1 MANGN
6 DPISMMTE
14 KFSAQQQPM
23 NDLDRLRALQQQMMD
38 LQNRQLL
45 QQKAIG
51 ALDTGLPSTAFRKEG
66 QSFFDAIRSP
76 SPAQRNFITNVG
88 LSLMTSKATDGL
100 SQRIG
105 QALGPGIQTLQ
116 ATRQAEQA
124 KDLAK
129 SRSELAGLQLQQQQL
144 QKQFDLQKTIAEESR
159 LRGTAP
165 DLDRESTK
173 AIIADVKDLR
183 ENVLNT
189 NNMLVSAQRAE
200 NAIDD
205 ATTGFGAETILGVK
219 KLATLFG
226 IPGFKGD
233 ISKAEALKQVLGE
246 NVLEV
251 MKSGALGAG
260 TGLSDN
266 DRKFAAD
273 INAGTL
279 TLSKENIRYAIDA
292 KRRAANFFRQRY
304 NDAIDNYGSAFEEAG
319 RTPAYFRARQKEDRF
334 ELVEFTPISKE
345 GIKLFGNQPS
355 TLMEVTQQIP
365 DTIVSPDLR
374 STLTPESAKQASTN
388 DLFKMLMGGQ

>member
-1 MANGN
+1 
-6 DPISMMTE
+6 
-14 KFSAQQQPM
+14 
-23 NDLDRLRALQQQMMD
+23 
-38 LQNRQLL
+38 
-45 QQKAIG
+45 
-51 ALDTGLPSTAFRKEG
+51 
-66 QSFFDAIRSP
+66 
-76 SPAQRNFITNVG
+76 
-88 LSLMTSKATDGL
+88 
-100 SQRIG
+100 
-105 QALGPGIQTLQ
+105 
-116 ATRQAEQA
+116 
-124 KDLAK
+124 
-129 SRSELAGLQLQQQQL
+129 QLQQQQL